1 VRANLPFAPFILKAE
16 VQRGTS
22 TSTQSQKEGPDM
34 RLHPVALSLSIA
46 TIGGIAVQH
55 PALAEEYRGT
65 FAQQLACTPDVFR
78 LCGDQIPDTNRIV
91 ACLRQNTAQLS
102 SDCRSVFESNAS
114 ASPQAAPRRRNDQPK
129 SYSGQ

>member
-1 VRANLPFAPFILKAE
+1 
-16 VQRGTS
+16 
-22 TSTQSQKEGPDM
+22 M
-34 RLHPVALSLSIA
+34 RVHPVALSLAIVS
-46 TIGGIAVQH
+46 GIVVQNPAV
-55 PALAEEYRGT
+55 AEEYRGT

-91 ACLRQNTAQLS
+91 ACLRQNTALLS

-114 ASPQAAPRRRNDQPK
+114 ASPEAAPRRRNDQPR